1 MQGLAPTFIG
11 TLSDDGG
18 RRTAY
23 ITAFTIYAIANI
35 GLALQNSYPALM
47 VLRCVQSAGSSGT
60 VSLANAVVADLV
72 TSAERGTY
80 VSWTSVIPQLGPSIG
95 PIIGGLLAQYVNW
108 HFIFWFLLIITG
120 VVFLPMLVFFPETC
134 RKIVDDGSVP
144 PPKWLRCYTNVI
156 IERRLH
162 RDGKDLRYE
171 YRDRRSKD
179 RHWRFPNPLDA
190 FVLLFRKEVG
200 FPLIFSALLT
210 SGYYAITVLI
220 PSQFGSVYGF
230 NEVQISLCYIPLGM
244 GSMFAAL
251 VRGPVINSRFKHHAD
266 RLGISVD
273 KSKHFDLSDFPIERA
288 RLEVGFPT
296 LIGAALFIIGFGWLI
311 EARVHLSAPLIFLFF
326 IGFCASATMN
336 TIQVLMVDIYPGKA
350 GTVTAS
356 NNLLRCWIGAGAT
369 AVVVPMINSIG
380 NGWTGTFFGGLL
392 LVFSPGLLY
401 IMKQGPKWRKVRR
414 QKQIQDQ
421 TSSPAPLPEG
431 EKGP

>member
-11 TLSDDGG
+11 TLSDSG
-18 RRTAY
+18 RRAAY

-60 VSLANAVVADLV
+60 VSLANAVVVDLV

-80 VSWTSVIPQLGPSIG
+80 VSWTSVIPQLGPSVG
-95 PIIGGLLAQYVNW
+95 PIIGGLLAQFVNW
-108 HFIFWFLLIITG
+108 HFIFWFLLIVTA
-120 VVFLPMLVFFPETC
+120 VVFFPMLVFFPETC
-134 RKIVDDGSVP
+134 RKIVDDGSIP

-156 IERRLH
+156 IEQRLRRE
-162 RDGKDLRYE
+162 GKDLRYE
-171 YRDRRSKD
+171 ERDRRSKE
-179 RHWRFPNPLDA
+179 RPWRFPNPLDA

-200 FPLIFSALLT
+200 FPLIFNALLT
-210 SGYYAITVLI
+210 SAYYAITVLI
-220 PSQFGSVYGF
+220 PSQFGLVYGF
-230 NEVQISLCYIPLGM
+230 NELQISLCYIPLGM
-244 GSMFAAL
+244 GSMCAAL
-251 VRGPVINSRFKHHAD
+251 VRGPAINSRFKHHAD

-296 LIGAALFIIGFGWLI
+296 LIGASLFIIGFGWLI
-311 EARVHLSAPLIFLFF
+311 EARVHLSAPLIFLFC
-326 IGFCASATMN
+326 IGFCVSATIN

-356 NNLLRCWIGAGAT
+356 NNLLRCWVGAGAT
-369 AVVVPMINSIG
+369 AAVVPMIDRIG

-392 LVFSPGLLY
+392 LLFSPGLFY
-401 IMKQGPKWRKVRR
+401 IMRQGPKWRKARR
-414 QKQIQDQ
+414 QKQRQDQ
-421 TSSPAPLPEG
+421 SSSQVPLAEG
-431 EKGP
+431 EKVS